1 MKKIVAILLAVLM
14 LCTCFACAEESSFTF
29 RNGLYWGMSP
39 EEVLAAEGR
48 SAFDVEYI
56 NRSQGTSQCLLQNVS
71 IGSFQAEIVFNFLE
85 ERLIS
90 AAIVPEATDAATLEQ
105 MMYLVYGQPD
115 TGAIT
120 REDVTAVWQLAPNAC
135 VCVVED
141 MTDGLYLCYFD
152 ADMGLPTAL
161 YGAVPTATPA
171 PKYETNK
178 PIVTPTPT
186 AKPTPAPVT
195 SAPTATPTCEPA
207 EDTEIYLE
215 TPTPTPTCEPA
226 EDTEIYLETP
236 TPAPTCTPKN
246 DMELDEDIVPVV
258 TNTPVV
264 TPGPGGGGEWGGSFA
279 TDTVPNQP
287 ETTYIPEGGEGDNVD
302 FGPTPTP
309 PCETNVPLDREESTE
324 APSTDHEDGD
334 VEDDGFGWD
343 NDDGF
348 TDDAENDFSGSE
360 IGGDDCEPNE
370 DTDIFLDP

>member
-1 MKKIVAILLAVLM
+1 MKKIVALLMVALA
-14 LCTCFACAEESSFTF
+14 LCVGFALAEESSFTF

-120 REDVTAVWQLAPNAC
+120 RENVTAAWQIAPNAY

-141 MTDGLYLCYFD
+141 MTDGVYLCYFD
-152 ADMGLPTAL
+152 AEAGLPTAL

-178 PIVTPTPT
+178 PIVTPKPT

-195 SAPTATPTCEPA
+195 DAPTV
-207 EDTEIYLE
+207 
-215 TPTPTPTCEPA
+215 TPTCEPA

-236 TPAPTCTPKN
+236 TPAPTSKP
-246 DMELDEDIVPVV
+246 EEDTVPVV

-279 TDTVPNQP
+279 TDPAPNQP
-287 ETTYIPEGGEGDNVD
+287 ETTYIPEIGGDDCEENVALPDRGDSGIVVV
-302 FGPTPTP
+302 TPTP
-309 PCETNVPLDREESTE
+309 PCEPNVPLDREESTE
-324 APSTDHEDGD
+324 APSTSKEDVSAD
-334 VEDDGFGWD
+334 EEV
-343 NDDGF
+343 
-348 TDDAENDFSGSE
+348 
-360 IGGDDCEPNE
+360 IGGDEEDCEPNE